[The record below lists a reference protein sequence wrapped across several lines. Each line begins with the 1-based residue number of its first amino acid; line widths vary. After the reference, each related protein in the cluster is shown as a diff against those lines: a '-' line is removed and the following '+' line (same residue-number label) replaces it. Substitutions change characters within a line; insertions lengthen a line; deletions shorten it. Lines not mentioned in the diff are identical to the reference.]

1 MGLRF
6 LGIRAR
12 LLLLFVAAVLAGA
25 FCLLP
30 LIPSREL
37 ADAYPRIALVVG
49 AGSLLAAMIGR
60 GMVQPLERLERTLR
74 QRLLGR
80 EVMPPRDTGLD
91 EVHELSESLARF
103 LAHCDQKDAQG
114 RGVGAGVDLDGDRE
128 LRALLAIARALPG
141 SDGAPGAVK
150 RLLAG
155 VRDHLALGHL
165 SLLVQDD
172 HSGQLELFASAGLDP
187 ALLAEVDRH
196 GPRPVKFAEGVGV
209 AGLALKTG
217 RTKVAPR
224 GHRDKDFAR
233 LGGEFESDVRNLA
246 CIPVRRDGRVVGV
259 LNAVNTTR
267 TGAFDLVAVEF
278 LEEAARML
286 EAWLPAFL
294 GEEVSEDLDP
304 LSGVLR
310 FDIWEDRLQ
319 SEIERHRRF
328 PRGLAVAV
336 VELAYLGDEADGPER
351 NGALAEVGIQ
361 IRRAVRNLDAV
372 GREGDRFFVALP
384 ETDLLGAIHLSGRI
398 KDLVDRSA
406 LGAPGEPP
414 RYVALVGVAA
424 CPEVVE
430 DPSDLVG
437 AAEDA
442 MVNSRRAGDHRMSCY
457 RRKVA

>member
-12 LLLLFVAAVLAGA
+12 LLLLFVVAVLAGA

-30 LIPSREL
+30 LIPSQEL

-49 AGSLLAAMIGR
+49 IGSLLAAMIGR
-60 GMVQPLERLERTLR
+60 GLVRPLELLERTLR

-80 EVMPPRDTGLD
+80 EVMPPRDSGLD
-91 EVHELSESLARF
+91 EVHELSDSLTRF

-114 RGVGAGVDLDGDRE
+114 RGVSASVDIDGDRE
-128 LRALLAIARALPG
+128 LRALLTIARSLPG
-141 SDGAPGAVK
+141 ADGAPGAVK
-150 RLLAG
+150 RLLSG
-155 VRDHLALGHL
+155 VREHLGLGHL
-165 SLLVQDD
+165 SLLVHDD
-172 HSGQLELFASAGLDP
+172 RSGQLELFAGAGLEG

-209 AGLALKTG
+209 AGLALKSG

-233 LGGEFESDVRNLA
+233 LGSEFESDVRSLA
-246 CIPVRRDGRVVGV
+246 CVPVRRDGEVVGI
-259 LNAVNTTR
+259 LNAVNIAR
-267 TGAFDLVAVEF
+267 PAGFDLGAVEF

-286 EAWLPAFL
+286 EGWLPAFL
-294 GEEVSEDLDP
+294 GEEISEDLDP

-310 FDIWEDRLQ
+310 FDIWEDRLE
-319 SEIERHRRF
+319 SEVERHRRF

-336 VELAYLGDEADGPER
+336 VELAYLGEEALGAER
-351 NGALAEVGIQ
+351 NGALAEVGTQ
-361 IRRAVRNLDAV
+361 IRRAVRGLDAV
-372 GREGDRFFVALP
+372 AREGDRFFVVLP

-406 LGAPGEPP
+406 LGSPGEPA

-430 DPSDLVG
+430 DPSDLVS

-442 MVNSRRAGDHRMSCY
+442 VMTSRRAGDHRLSCY

>member
-6 LGIRAR
+6 MGIRAR
-12 LLLLFVAAVLAGA
+12 LLLLYVVAALAGA

-37 ADAYPRIALVVG
+37 AGAYPRIALVVG
-49 AGSLLAAMIGR
+49 IGSLLAAWIGR
-60 GMVQPLERLERTLR
+60 GLVRPLERLERTLR

-80 EVMPPRDTGLD
+80 EVMPPQDAGLD
-91 EVHELSESLARF
+91 EVHDLSESLGRF

-114 RGVGAGVDLDGDRE
+114 RGVTSGVDLDGDRE
-128 LRALLAIARALPG
+128 LRTLLTIARGLPG
-141 SDGAPGAVK
+141 TDGAPGAVQ
-150 RLLAG
+150 RLLSG
-155 VRDHLALGHL
+155 VREHLGLGHL
-165 SLLVQDD
+165 SLLIQDD
-172 HSGQLELFASAGLDP
+172 RSGQLELFAGAGLEP
-187 ALLAEVDRH
+187 ALLAEVERH

-209 AGLALKTG
+209 AGICLQTG

-233 LGGEFESDVRNLA
+233 LGGEYESLVRSLA
-246 CIPVRRDGRVVGV
+246 CVPVRRDGKVVGV
-259 LNAVNTTR
+259 LNAVNISR
-267 TGAFDLVAVEF
+267 AGGFDLGAIEF
-278 LEEAARML
+278 LEEAARMA
-286 EAWLPAFL
+286 EAWLPSFL
-294 GEEVSEDLDP
+294 GEELSEDLDP

-310 FDIWEDRLQ
+310 FDVWEDRLD

-336 VELAYLGDEADGPER
+336 VELDYLGEEALGPER
-351 NGALAEVGIQ
+351 NGALSEVGLQ
-361 IRRAVRNLDAV
+361 IRRSLRGLDAV
-372 GREGDRFFVALP
+372 AREGDRFFVVLP

-398 KDLVDRSA
+398 KDMVDRSA
-406 LGAPGEPP
+406 LGRPGEPP

-424 CPEVVE
+424 CPEVVD
-430 DPSDLVG
+430 DPVDLVG

-442 MVNSRRAGDHRMSCY
+442 VVASRRAGDHRLSCY